1 MMFRNNQ
8 TFEPRIGV
16 AQLVFGVIYTFIT
29 LIALCLAYYVYESE
43 QRDPYLHLF
52 MALLFAVMAAKSFI
66 IYKRVQKLL
75 KEGVYFEAKVVS
87 IEAVRGLT
95 LVKGTCDIPDYGLI
109 EIESR
114 LVGET
119 VCHELKRLLDEK
131 KQKMLPALVVG
142 VNTSHPRGMITIKCQ
157 HGHLIPDS
165 IVLKSQQP
173 QTALDAPDAAT
184 DAADAVAAVSA
195 AEAASAAPGD
205 AEPGATPAG
214 TTTTAGTS
222 DSAQRK
228 NQSTDTTEASD
239 ATKEAAK
246 SEQK

>member
-1 MMFRNNQ
+1 MFRNNQ